1 MRIVL
6 KHIVLVQTRGLL
18 VALFCN
24 LPARAGGQTRSQ
36 KTRAIRCK
44 PARLVKSKSFEVGCL
59 VRPTPGREFP
69 LGKPQRRCLIRGR
82 SGKPTVVNGSLTERG
97 LQKVLLRVLL
107 VLFGGLLAWRF
118 LTEAATVA
126 LILATGLLL
135 AVALSGPVEA
145 LRRRKIPRAASSA
158 LILGGAALLVLSG
171 GWLLLPVLQNELVVL
186 AGALPGA
193 FSYVREQARGL
204 ADAVGFSL
212 SLNLSSLSP
221 SDVGRRL
228 LGGALGLFGTLTSAL
243 AGVVVVAFLAFYLAA
258 MPEPVVNWTMKLF
271 PPGLRSRTKEVLSKM
286 RVKLLDWLKGRLI
299 SMTAV
304 GILSIVALYIV
315 GIPGAFSLGIF
326 AGLVSF
332 VPYIGPIVG
341 VIPPALLALGGDPTD
356 AIWVLVA
363 YAAIQVVESY
373 LITPVVME
381 EVASLHPAVVVAA
394 VAALEAAFGILGA
407 ILALPV
413 VLVAGVLVEELW
425 FKHWQQG
432 DEPA

>member
-1 MRIVL
+1 M
-6 KHIVLVQTRGLL
+6 
-18 VALFCN
+18 
-24 LPARAGGQTRSQ
+24 
-36 KTRAIRCK
+36 
-44 PARLVKSKSFEVGCL
+44 
-59 VRPTPGREFP
+59 
-69 LGKPQRRCLIRGR
+69 
-82 SGKPTVVNGSLTERG
+82 
-97 LQKVLLRVLL
+97 QKVLLRVLL

-171 GWLLLPVLQNELVVL
+171 GWLLLPVLQNELVAL

-271 PPGLRSRTKEVLSKM
+271 PPGRRSRTKEVLSKM

-394 VAALEAAFGILGA
+394 VAALGAAFGILGA